1 MKSNIILTLSAD
13 CKDSHIVCT
22 DFFNMEKDY
31 KIWLF
36 SRLKLSHNCI
46 SKAYMYVLN
55 VGLNF
60 LSILKA
66 GGETVKGDV
75 NLKNKQ

>member
-1 MKSNIILTLSAD
+1 
-13 CKDSHIVCT
+13 
-22 DFFNMEKDY
+22 MEEDY
-31 KIWLF
+31 RIWLF

>member
-1 MKSNIILTLSAD
+1 
-13 CKDSHIVCT
+13 
-22 DFFNMEKDY
+22 MEKDY

-46 SKAYMYVLN
+46 SKAYIYKVLN